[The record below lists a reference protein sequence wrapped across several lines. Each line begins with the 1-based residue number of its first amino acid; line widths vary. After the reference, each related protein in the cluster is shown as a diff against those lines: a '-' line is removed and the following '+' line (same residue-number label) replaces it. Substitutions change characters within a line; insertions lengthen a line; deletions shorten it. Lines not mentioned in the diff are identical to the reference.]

1 MWNLVPRRKVWFVC
15 SLFNS
20 AFFNNSDF
28 AATMEKTVSGWT
40 NGKDVKG
47 SGRRL
52 ILGTIP
58 TSAGENEKKHE
69 ILSQDSRT
77 QGQDLNPWTPEYRVW
92 MLTTRR
98 RRLI

>member
-1 MWNLVPRRKVWFVC
+1 MWNLVPRREVWFVY
-15 SLFNS
+15 SLFNN

-40 NGKDVKG
+40 IGKDVEG

-52 ILGTIP
+52 SLGTTP
-58 TSAGENEKKHE
+58 TSAGENKKKHE
-69 ILSQDSRT
+69 IFSQDSRT
-77 QGQDLNPWTPEYRVW
+77 QGQDLNPGTPEYRVW
-92 MLTTRR
+92 MLTTRP